1 MAGILQGVKK
11 RALDGNA
18 SNPEQALKLGDYV
31 VTFAESGLA
40 ATLNKH

>member
-1 MAGILQGVKK
+1 M
-11 RALDGNA
+11 RPT
-18 SNPEQALKLGDYV
+18 PEQALKLGDYV